1 MENHNDL
8 GLNYAVLVEKVTE
21 LDGSIAG
28 AMIVKHGDLLGSY
41 ARPKVPIPQKEKFAQ
56 MFLQAEMMLSIPK
69 ANEDVFG
76 RVEVVIVRHGILHI
90 YMISLP
96 NKAILAF
103 AVRAEADC
111 DFNKLLSD
119 VLSLIRNINFD
130 E

>member
-1 MENHNDL
+1 V
-8 GLNYAVLVEKVTE
+8 NYSVLAERITE

-28 AMIVKHGDLLGSY
+28 AMIVKRGDLLGSY
-41 ARPKVPIPQKEKFAQ
+41 ARPKVPIPQKEKFTQ

-76 RVEVVIVRHGILHI
+76 KVEVVIVRHGILHI

-103 AVRAEADC
+103 AVHGEGEY
-111 DFNKLLSD
+111 DFNKLLNNI
-119 VLSLIRNINFD
+119 LSLICSINFD